1 MKEVVFMLPRMAC
14 VRFTFS
20 IAAGMAA
27 VSGELLHAASAPKP
41 INSAQLSSKIRDVRL
56 NDEGMIQLQLLNSQ
70 GQGLSD
76 VDVSLLF
83 EDRTVATGT
92 TDKNGSLAFK
102 GLRPGIHVAQA
113 GGGREILRLWNH
125 DTAPPQAINRVAI
138 VSDEKIVRGQIGIF
152 TPDPNAPHQGPGY
165 TFGGQTINPLTL
177 GAIAV
182 ATVAVVK
189 VIDLEDEVDALK
201 AASP

>member
-1 MKEVVFMLPRMAC
+1 MSPRMVF

-20 IAAGMAA
+20 LAAGMAT
-27 VSGELLHAASAPKP
+27 VSGEFVHAASAPKP
-41 INSAQLSSKIRDVRL
+41 ITSIQQNSQIRDVRL
-56 NDEGMIQLQLLNSQ
+56 NDEGMLQLQLLNSQ
-70 GQGLSD
+70 GQGLSG

-113 GGGREILRLWNH
+113 GAGREILRVWNH

-152 TPDPNAPHQGPGY
+152 TPDPNAPPQGPGY